1 MTLGGAS
8 PHNVAMKTWIIAA
21 AAAFALLTANTA
33 EACLPPP
40 PPPPEQGESDEAYA
54 ARVAAWQA
62 ARNAE
67 DARWRADRQTRLWD
81 EADSVI
87 LARIV
92 RVRPFETAMFGTSQR
107 VTLRGV
113 RALKGRAYTNRFTL
127 NYTDG
132 TSCGPLPAFDAITGN
147 VGDTFVIF
155 IRGGRPNQSRI
166 QGTAAPNAITDDRIR
181 ALLAAG

>member
-1 MTLGGAS
+1 
-8 PHNVAMKTWIIAA
+8 MKTWIAA
-21 AAAFALLTANTA
+21 LAATLFLLSANAA
-33 EACLPPP
+33 EACMPPP
-40 PPPPEQGESDEAYA
+40 PPPPEQGETDAAYG

-62 ARNAE
+62 ARDAE
-67 DARWRADRQTRLWD
+67 DTRWRAEHQSRLWD

-107 VTLRGV
+107 VTLRSI
-113 RALKGRAYTNRFTL
+113 RALKGRNYTNRFTL

-132 TSCGPLPAFDAITGN
+132 TSCGPLPGFDAITGS

-155 IRGGRPNQSRI
+155 IRGGRPNQSRV
-166 QGTAAPNAITDDRIR
+166 QGTAAPSAVTDDRVR
-181 ALLAAG
+181 AALNAAG

>member
-1 MTLGGAS
+1 
-8 PHNVAMKTWIIAA
+8 MKTWIAA
-21 AAAFALLTANTA
+21 LAVSLTLFSASAA
-33 EACLPPP
+33 EACMPPP
-40 PPPPEQGESDEAYA
+40 PPPPEQGESGEVYGV
-54 ARVAAWQA
+54 RVAAWQA
-62 ARNAE
+62 AR
-67 DARWRADRQTRLWD
+67 DAADAQWRAERQTRAWD

-87 LARIV
+87 LARIE

-107 VTLRGV
+107 VTLRGI

-132 TSCGPLPAFDAITGN
+132 TSCGPLPGFDAITGN

-155 IRGGRPNQSRI
+155 IRGGRPNQARV
-166 QGTAAPNAITDDRIR
+166 QGTAAPSAVTDERIR